1 MVMLVLETFVLM
13 FLSAALGIAL
23 GRLLGQAYGGDE
35 PTDRPWL
42 RELSARPPAPAL
54 PAAPT
59 LLSDA
64 ERARLS
70 AVEPPAAEPRPA
82 VASVAPVAPAP
93 APTVPVAPA
102 AAPDVAPPAP
112 AAPPVAPTPLA
123 AAAEEA
129 LAVPSLSSEDT
140 ARAAEAD
147 AQGVRPVGF
156 LGPRD
161 GNADDLKRI
170 KGIGKQN
177 EARLNTLG
185 VWHFDQIAA
194 WTPENV
200 KWAGA
205 FLAFAGRIEREDWV
219 GQARVLAA
227 GGTTEF
233 AARVDA
239 GEVPT
244 SNG

>member
-13 FLSAALGIAL
+13 FLSAVLGIAL
-23 GRLLGQAYGGDE
+23 GRLLGEAYGGDE

-42 RELSARPPAPAL
+42 RELAARPAL
-54 PAAPT
+54 PALPAMPM

-64 ERARLS
+64 ERTRLA
-70 AVEPPAAEPRPA
+70 AVD
-82 VASVAPVAPAP
+82 APVPAT
-93 APTVPVAPA
+93 AVSAPA
-102 AAPDVAPPAP
+102 AVVAPPQVEAPPVETAPVPAAPIAEAPPVDAVVPEAP
-112 AAPPVAPTPLA
+112 AAPA
-123 AAAEEA
+123 
-129 LAVPSLSSEDT
+129 LSSE
-140 ARAAEAD
+140 AAAGAAEAD
-147 AQGVRPVGF
+147 AQGARPAGL
-156 LGPRD
+156 LGPRA
-161 GNADDLKRI
+161 GAADDLKRI

-177 EARLNTLG
+177 EARLNALG

-200 KWAGA
+200 KWAGS

-219 GQARVLAA
+219 GQARVLAT

-233 AARVDA
+233 ATRVDA

-244 SNG
+244 SSG